1 MRYSE
6 RELYDDVVYALYEI
20 KTNPNPHLVAM
31 RYGNVVLPYIYFTFC
46 SLADDRLHKR
56 VISHLL

>member
-31 RYGNVVLPYIYFTFC
+31 RYGNVVLPYILR
-46 SLADDRLHKR
+46 SA
-56 VISHLL
+56 VLLTIAYINA

>member
-1 MRYSE
+1 MRFSE

-20 KTNPNPHLVAM
+20 KPTLTLIWLRCDTVTYSLA
-31 RYGNVVLPYIYFTFC
+31 VYFTFC

>member
-20 KTNPNPHLVAM
+20 KKEENNKHTA
-31 RYGNVVLPYIYFTFC
+31 T
-46 SLADDRLHKR
+46 
-56 VISHLL
+56 